1 MLLDYGAD
9 INAKDKNGATALMAA
24 SEARN
29 AELVKLLL
37 DHGADVNIQDKQ
49 GKTAHALAS
58 DPTIK
63 EILAKHGANKF

>member
-1 MLLDYGAD
+1 LLLDYAAD

-49 GKTAHALAS
+49 GKTAYMLTS
-58 DPTIK
+58 DSVIK
-63 EILAKHGANKF
+63 EILIKNGANVS